1 MKNLKKDRKKI
12 VILIIIFSL
21 ILIFMYN
28 LAKNRDVETRI
39 QDDFIFFKLFN
50 SASSIN
56 NHEKTNNNF
65 NRYNMEVTKEKANY
79 QEINLWQTI
88 DMKSLV
94 KEKVAPGTK
103 GNFSINLTSNIDT
116 EYEIK
121 IVAKNEKPK
130 NLIFE
135 IKEPQGKIRAT
146 KSKNIPISWEWKYQI
161 NETQDIQD
169 TKDGEKIKDYKFE
182 ICTIGK

>member
-50 SASSIN
+50 SVSSIN

-79 QEINLWQTI
+79 QEINLWHEKLGKG
-88 DMKSLV
+88 KSSTRN
-94 KEKVAPGTK
+94 K
-103 GNFSINLTSNIDT
+103 
-116 EYEIK
+116 
-121 IVAKNEKPK
+121 
-130 NLIFE
+130 
-135 IKEPQGKIRAT
+135 R
-146 KSKNIPISWEWKYQI
+146 
-161 NETQDIQD
+161 
-169 TKDGEKIKDYKFE
+169 KF
-182 ICTIGK
+182 

>member
-1 MKNLKKDRKKI
+1 
-12 VILIIIFSL
+12 
-21 ILIFMYN
+21 
-28 LAKNRDVETRI
+28 
-39 QDDFIFFKLFN
+39 
-50 SASSIN
+50 
-56 NHEKTNNNF
+56 
-65 NRYNMEVTKEKANY
+65 
-79 QEINLWQTI
+79 
-88 DMKSLV
+88 MKSLV